1 MAEKLFLELISP
13 EKSLVSA
20 AVDSLVAT
28 AAYGEV
34 GILPGHSAFL
44 SSLQIGGFSYTIDG
58 KTTYVALS
66 KGFMEVSDDKVI
78 VLAESAEFGA
88 DVDVQKA
95 RELKADAEKAAE
107 DSKEKE
113 GDAFEAAMDA
123 VKYQEARIEA
133 FERSK

>member
-13 EKSLVSA
+13 EKSLASA

-28 AAYGEV
+28 AAYGEI
-34 GILPGHSAFL
+34 GILPGHSALL
-44 SSLQIGGFSYTIDG
+44 SSLQIGSFSYTIEG
-58 KTTYVALS
+58 KTTHVALS

-78 VLAESAEFGA
+78 VLAENAEFGT

-95 RELKADAEKAAE
+95 RELKADAEKAME
-107 DSKEKE
+107 DSNEKE
-113 GDAFEAAMDA
+113 GDAFEAAINA